1 MKKSSE
7 IVIYKNQNGENQIDV
22 RLENETIWLT
32 QEQISSLFEVD
43 RTVITKH
50 LKNIFASQ
58 ELDEKSNV
66 QKMHIAGSDKP
77 VKFYNLDGIIS
88 VGYRVNS
95 KRATA
100 FRIWATSTLKDHL
113 VKGFTVNQKRLGEIG
128 LTEFEETIA
137 LVKKVIHSKQLES
150 SEAQGLLD
158 IITSYSQSWLLLQKY
173 DEAQIETPKKSQKSK
188 KILKYSD
195 ATKAIT
201 ELKNELLRK
210 KEASDLFGRERE
222 KSLEGII
229 GSIYQTFGGKE
240 LYPSIEEKAANLL
253 YFIIKDHPFSDGNK
267 RIGAFLFIVFLAKNS
282 YLLRKNGEKKIND
295 NTLVAVAL
303 LIAESNP
310 KQKDLLTKLVMNF
323 LNEK

>member
-95 KRATA
+95 KRATQ
-100 FRIWATSTLKDHL
+100 FRIWATSILKDHL
-113 VKGFTVNQKRLGEIG
+113 VKGFTVNQKRLSEIG
-128 LTEFEETIA
+128 LTKFEETIA
-137 LVKKVIHSKQLES
+137 LVKKVIHSKKLENT
-150 SEAQGLLD
+150 EVQGLLD
-158 IITSYSQSWLLLQKY
+158 IIASY
-173 DEAQIETPKKSQKSK
+173 IV
-188 KILKYSD
+188 ILG
-195 ATKAIT
+195 
-201 ELKNELLRK
+201 LK
-210 KEASDLFGRERE
+210 GR
-222 KSLEGII
+222 
-229 GSIYQTFGGKE
+229 GSHEF
-240 LYPSIEEKAANLL
+240 
-253 YFIIKDHPFSDGNK
+253 
-267 RIGAFLFIVFLAKNS
+267 
-282 YLLRKNGEKKIND
+282 
-295 NTLVAVAL
+295 
-303 LIAESNP
+303 
-310 KQKDLLTKLVMNF
+310 
-323 LNEK
+323 